1 MPGKKISLSKVEHY
15 FDSHQTPGAKIQ
27 VLQPTDLNIEARQF
41 VALVGPSGCGKTT
54 ILNMVAGLVAPT
66 HGTLVVDDRK
76 PQVGDRNVGYLLAR
90 DALLP
95 WRTALE
101 NVVLP
106 LEIAGVDRA
115 ERESRGRRL
124 LQEAGLGSF
133 IDAYPAHLSHGMRQR
148 VAVLRTL
155 STEPDTLLMD
165 EPFSALDAQTRLTL
179 QQLFL
184 RLWERI
190 NSTVLFVTHDLTEA
204 ILMADRVLIFSGRPG
219 TIKADFHI
227 DLERP
232 RSLIELQG
240 SDRFHELFRNIWDVL
255 RSEVASEH

>member
-1 MPGKKISLSKVEHY
+1 MPGKKIHLNGVEHF
-15 FDSHQTPGAKIQ
+15 FDSHQTPGTSIRA
-27 VLQPTDLNIEARQF
+27 LQKTDLTIEEREF

-66 HGTLVVDDRK
+66 HGVLSLDGAAPR
-76 PQVGDRNVGYLLAR
+76 VGDRDVGYLLAR

-106 LEIAGVDRA
+106 LEIAGMARA
-115 ERESRGRRL
+115 ERESRGRQL
-124 LQEAGLGSF
+124 LHDAGLGNF
-133 IDAYPAHLSHGMRQR
+133 MYAYPAHLSHGMRQR

-155 STEPDTLLMD
+155 STEPNTLLMD

-179 QQLFL
+179 QQMFL

-219 TIKADFHI
+219 CIKADFKV

-240 SDRFHELFRNIWDVL
+240 SDKFHELFRNIWNVL
-255 RSEVASEH
+255 RTEVSNEH